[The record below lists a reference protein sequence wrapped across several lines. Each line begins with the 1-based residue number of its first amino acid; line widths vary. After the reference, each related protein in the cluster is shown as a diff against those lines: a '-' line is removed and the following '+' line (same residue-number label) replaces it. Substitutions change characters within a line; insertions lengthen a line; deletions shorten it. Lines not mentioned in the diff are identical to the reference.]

1 MPELPEVETIRR
13 RLEPALVGKMIR
25 ALAVADATVSAQPA
39 AELRRLAV
47 GGTVTGVR
55 RRGKYLIVDLDRG
68 ILVVHLRMTG
78 QLLLARSPEPRL
90 PRFTIDFDD
99 GSALFFYDV
108 RRFGRLWAFRDEAEL
123 EHFFAELGVEPLSPG
138 FSVARLRALLDARR
152 APLKAFLLDQRRI
165 AGVGNI
171 YADEALFRAGLH
183 PLRPAGSVGA
193 RGAARLR
200 DALVE
205 TLELGIAQAGSSVD
219 SFVDPE
225 GAPGSFQETLNVYQR
240 TGEPCRRCGTPVERV
255 VVGGRGT
262 HFCPRCQPRRRMGH
276 LAAERASRTLAS
288 PTAR

>member
-1 MPELPEVETIRR
+1 MPELPEIETIRR
-13 RLEPALVGKMIR
+13 RLDPAVVGRTIR
-25 ALAVADATVSAQPA
+25 AFTVADATVSAQPA

-47 GGTVTGVR
+47 GRCVAGVR
-55 RRGKYLIVDLDRG
+55 RRGKYLIVDLDEG

-78 QLLLARSPEPRL
+78 QLLFERPDTPRL
-90 PRFTIDFDD
+90 PRFAIDFDD
-99 GSALFFYDV
+99 GSALHFFDV
-108 RRFGRLWAFRDEAEL
+108 RRFGRLWVLRDEAEL
-123 EHFFAELGVEPLSPG
+123 EHFFAGLGVEPLSPG
-138 FSVARLRALLDARR
+138 FSTAALRALLAGRR

-193 RGAARLR
+193 RGAGRLH
-200 DALVE
+200 DALIE

-225 GAPGSFQETLNVYQR
+225 GAPGSFQKMLNVYQR
-240 TGEPCRRCGTPVERV
+240 TGGPCRSCGTPIERV

-262 HFCPRCQPRRRMGH
+262 HFCPRCQPRRRMGRH
-276 LAAERASRTLAS
+276 AAAGVKTRTA
-288 PTAR
+288 

>member
-13 RLEPALVGKMIR
+13 HLEPALTGKRIA
-25 ALAVADATVSAQPA
+25 ALTVADATVSAQTA
-39 AELRRLAV
+39 AELRHLTTGRD
-47 GGTVTGVR
+47 VTGLR
-55 RRGKYLIVDLDRG
+55 RRGKYLIVDLDEG

-78 QLLLARSPEPRL
+78 QLLFERPDTPRL
-90 PRFTIDFDD
+90 PRFTVEFDD
-99 GSALFFYDV
+99 GSHLHFFDV
-108 RRFGRLWAFRDEAEL
+108 RRFGRLWGFHDEAEL
-123 EHFFAELGVEPLSPG
+123 ERFFAELGVEPLSPG
-138 FSVARLRALLDARR
+138 FSTAHLRALLAGRR

-183 PLRPAGSVGA
+183 PLRPAGSVGP

-205 TLELGIAQAGSSVD
+205 TLESGIAQAGTSVD

-225 GAPGSFQETLNVYQR
+225 GAPGSFQEMLNVYQR
-240 TGEPCRRCGTPVERV
+240 TGEPCRRCGTPIERV

-262 HFCPRCQPRRRMGH
+262 HFCPRCQPRRRMGRH
-276 LAAERASRTLAS
+276 VTGAKTRGAT
-288 PTAR
+288 

>member
-1 MPELPEVETIRR
+1 MPELPEVETVRR
-13 RLEPALVGKMIR
+13 HLEPALVGRTIR
-25 ALAVADATVSAQPA
+25 ALTVADATVSAQLAP
-39 AELRRLAV
+39 ELRRLAV
-47 GGTVTGVR
+47 GRRVAGTR
-55 RRGKYLIVDLDRG
+55 RRGKYLIIDLDRG

-78 QLLLARSPEPRL
+78 QLLFERPPTPRL
-90 PRFTIDFDD
+90 PRFTIEFDD
-99 GSALFFYDV
+99 ESRLHFYDV
-108 RRFGRLWAFRDEAEL
+108 RRFGRLWALRDEAEL

-138 FSVARLRALLDARR
+138 FSAARLSVLLRGRR

-183 PLRPAGSVGA
+183 PLRPAGSVGP

-200 DALVE
+200 DALIE

-225 GAPGSFQETLNVYQR
+225 GAPGSFQEMLNVYQR
-240 TGEPCRRCGTPVERV
+240 NGEPCRRCGTPIERV

-276 LAAERASRTLAS
+276 HTASQKTRKVSHRSA
-288 PTAR
+288 

>member
-13 RLEPALVGKMIR
+13 RLEPALAGRRIA
-25 ALAVADATVSAQPA
+25 ALTVADATVSAQPA
-39 AELRRLAV
+39 AELRHLALGRCV
-47 GGTVTGVR
+47 AGLR
-55 RRGKYLIVDLDRG
+55 RRGKYLIVDLDEG

-78 QLLLARSPEPRL
+78 QLLFERPATPRL
-90 PRFTIDFDD
+90 SRFSIEFDD
-99 GSALFFYDV
+99 GSFLHFFDV
-108 RRFGRLWAFRDEAEL
+108 RRFGRLWALRDEAEL

-138 FSVARLRALLDARR
+138 FSTSRLRALLEGRR

-183 PLRPAGSVGA
+183 PLRRAGSVGA
-193 RGAARLR
+193 RGAGRLR

-205 TLELGIAQAGSSVD
+205 TLELGIAQAGTSVD

-240 TGEPCRRCGTPVERV
+240 TGEPCRRCGTPIERV

-262 HFCPRCQPRRRMGH
+262 HFCPRCQPKRRMGRH
-276 LAAERASRTLAS
+276 VVRQKTRTA
-288 PTAR
+288 